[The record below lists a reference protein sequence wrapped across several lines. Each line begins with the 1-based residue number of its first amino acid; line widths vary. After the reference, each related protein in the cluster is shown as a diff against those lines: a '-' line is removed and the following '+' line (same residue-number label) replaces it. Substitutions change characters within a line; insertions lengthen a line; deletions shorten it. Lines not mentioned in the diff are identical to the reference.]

1 MFLFIF
7 KQRVRSLVFRKDK
20 VIGRP
25 KKMVRI
31 CIRDE
36 YGTRTLAKPRVIL
49 KSTTLWHEKEL
60 RSERWRLSWMIRVS
74 EVTSSVAYSEN
85 IGTIKRLSCTV
96 NNALNK
102 YRDSR
107 LQAGL
112 FYLVPEK
119 EHMTFRVSSYLY
131 GDKNSNFLKDL
142 SRKKRLEHDIKE
154 TTQETSAPETDLSNI
169 NGVSVVAGTLRL
181 CDIRHLFCLLLV
193 LSLAWA
199 IIYM

>member
-1 MFLFIF
+1 MFLFTF
-7 KQRVRSLVFRKDK
+7 KQKVGFLLYGKEK

-25 KKMVRI
+25 KKMFKI
-31 CIRDE
+31 CICDE
-36 YGTRTLAKPRVIL
+36 YGMRTLAKPRVIV
-49 KSTTLWHEKEL
+49 KSTTLWHEKKL
-60 RSERWRLSWMIRVS
+60 RNFRWKHAWFIRMLD
-74 EVTSSVAYSEN
+74 VTSWVAYKEN
-85 IGTIKRLSCTV
+85 IGTIERLSDTLD
-96 NNALNK
+96 NAVSK
-102 YRDSR
+102 YREAR

-112 FYLVPEK
+112 FYLVPETRRK
-119 EHMTFRVSSYLY
+119 RFLVSSYLY